1 MKTKLK
7 TAAKRISEERDRAR
21 LWLLALMLSLTSPVA
36 FCAGDAN
43 KAAQNILSLVFNL
56 CKVGGIIFLGYGV
69 VQIARSIASPEGDP
83 REMSRGIGSVI
94 GGIVMII
101 IPLILD
107 AIGYGPTSFNI
118 TDGITS

>member
-1 MKTKLK
+1 MKTMFIA
-7 TAAKRISEERDRAR
+7 AAKRISEAERRAK
-21 LWLLALMLSLTSPVA
+21 LLALTVAIALTSPVA
-36 FCAGDAN
+36 FCATDAN

-56 CKVGGIIFLGYGV
+56 CKFGGIIFLGYGV
-69 VQIARSIASPEGDP
+69 VQIARSIAAPEGDS
-83 REMSRGIGSVI
+83 RDMSRGIGSCI

-118 TDGITS
+118 TDGLTS